1 MNSELRRRKLKD
13 QSYRP
18 LPKRQSKEVQPN
30 SLHFSLLCLIISG
43 SILTLFFVVYL
54 NEIPWH
60 LGHRTVDSLA
70 KNIIGYYEPVHAVI
84 IDAGST
90 GSRVL
95 AFTFHKAY
103 LDDHLVLDK
112 ELFEYTKPGISSF
125 ADNPKKAV
133 ESINSLLEKAKH
145 EIPEQYWNKTPLVL
159 RATAGLRLLP
169 RKQADNLLNA
179 IKEFFKQTPFLT
191 KEDSVD
197 IMDGTDEGIYSW
209 FTLNFLLERFSGNAA
224 KTVAA
229 LDLGGASTQVTFS
242 PSTPATLSNKNDI
255 HMANTPSGS
264 MPVYTHSFLGLG
276 LMAARKHILTLNA
289 KENETELITECVN
302 PVVDKKRFH
311 FNGKD
316 YYVSGLKEKYK
327 TLKKPGNSFTVE
339 EEIPVVNFD
348 WCSNELVEYVKS
360 KAKIIAELPSKQIN
374 TFSYYY
380 DRAVEIGLIDE
391 TTGGQITVSDFERA
405 AKSVCSEANDSQPFM
420 CLDLSFIWI
429 LLEKGFGLRSDTK
442 LFIYKK
448 VNGHE
453 ISWALGL
460 AYSLLTR
467 NS

>member
-103 LDDHLVLDK
+103 L
-112 ELFEYTKPGISSF
+112 
-125 ADNPKKAV
+125 
-133 ESINSLLEKAKH
+133 
-145 EIPEQYWNKTPLVL
+145 EIAFY
-159 RATAGLRLLP
+159 
-169 RKQADNLLNA
+169 
-179 IKEFFKQTPFLT
+179 
-191 KEDSVD
+191 
-197 IMDGTDEGIYSW
+197 
-209 FTLNFLLERFSGNAA
+209 LERFSGNAA